1 MGKLKSTLPPWLWP
15 VRQKPKKIHPMKI
28 GPCLKNLRDAR
39 ALTQEQMA
47 LDLNVATST
56 LSRIELGRRSP
67 SLELLN
73 KIAQRLDLPVSEIFR
88 AAEGHPLNVAKAQDA
103 KAADYNAAIVQLINT
118 AQDFPPRY
126 ARMLVEFA
134 KVMRKELEQ

>member
-1 MGKLKSTLPPWLWP
+1 
-15 VRQKPKKIHPMKI
+15 MKI
-28 GPCLKNLRDAR
+28 GPSLKNLRIQHK
-39 ALTQEQMA
+39 LTLEQMA
-47 LDLNVATST
+47 LDLDVATST

-67 SLELLN
+67 SLELLD

-126 ARMLVEFA
+126 TRMLVEFA